1 MTCVKDVTPPP
12 GGANCLLFAV
22 HQQGN
27 ELNERTMSVSKWRH
41 QMETFS
47 ALLALC
53 VGNSLS
59 AAGELMDHVK
69 VSVIE
74 AFTGDAILEKM
85 KTAIAPLLLPLK
97 EALNTANTEMKSM
110 KSQLA
115 GKESTITSMA
125 REIAD
130 LQGPISL
137 TIFPSQFKF
146 DGNFSPA
153 VVPCAKYCS
162 DHFISIWIGAK
173 WNFHHIWIVMEK
185 LLVKW
190 APGLQWWPR
199 AAGQKGICEGLWGT
213 QNHRGHYRHQN
224 PIWPRQTDEHPPPP
238 PPPPDRHWGSGGNPP
253 SRHKVTSSNGN
264 FLRVTGP

>member
-1 MTCVKDVTPPP
+1 
-12 GGANCLLFAV
+12 
-22 HQQGN
+22 
-27 ELNERTMSVSKWRH
+27 
-41 QMETFS
+41 
-47 ALLALC
+47 
-53 VGNSLS
+53 
-59 AAGELMDHVK
+59 
-69 VSVIE
+69 
-74 AFTGDAILEKM
+74 M

-130 LQGPISL
+130 LQWPISL

-146 DGNFSPA
+146 DGNFTSTKFGTCHDSPA

-190 APGLQWWPR
+190 APSLQWWPR

-224 PIWPRQTDEHPPPP
+224 PIWPRQTDDPPPP
-238 PPPPDRHWGSGGNPP
+238 RSSLRIRRLSTVSAQDDVIKWKLSPRYWPLVRRIHRSPVNSPHKGQWRGALMISLIFAWINSWVNNHEAGDLRRH
-253 SRHKVTSSNGN
+253 
-264 FLRVTGP
+264 RVHYDIIVMYCWSLILIEGQ